1 VYNGIFTKQGRRM
14 KKIFL
19 IVLIPTLFIQADIS
33 RQEERVLQ
41 DSKMPYIIQDET
53 VQSAT
58 ESQNELFPNEISQVP
73 VDNTDNELV
82 PMEDIFDIPD
92 EDVKEEIRKPGQAII
107 EKPKTPKIIQTDY
120 LQKKKPVKDTK
131 TAKKTSQKSKRELEI
146 ERIRKELDIKGPT
159 PKELKLKRIKEALD
173 IKEPSAKTLRIDSI
187 REELK
192 IGYRKPKYESTL
204 DRRVEDVKEGID
216 ALSVDNALSS
226 IKSTLGMSSKK
237 KDTGFFITDSLSAF
251 GDTIGMDIGM
261 PDFFGFGG
269 SKKKK
274 SSGILDSIM
283 GFGFL
288 GDIRDTGTSMYKG
301 AKYSG
306 QSAELMSGMMYNSSK
321 MYNTMF
327 GVFDDSPFN
336 IFQEEEEASM
346 FDIFE
351 HGNSVMD
358 MFSN

>member
-1 VYNGIFTKQGRRM
+1 M

-19 IVLIPTLFIQADIS
+19 IALIPTLFIRADIS
-33 RQEERVLQ
+33 REDPGALQ
-41 DSKMPYIIQDET
+41 DIKTPYIIQDET
-53 VQSAT
+53 TQQTISE
-58 ESQNELFPNEISQVP
+58 ESDLFPNEISQVP
-73 VDNTDNELV
+73 VDKSDKELV
-82 PMEDIFDIPD
+82 PMEEIFDTPD
-92 EDVKEEIRKPGQAII
+92 EDVKEEIKKPLKRVV
-107 EKPKTPKIIQTDY
+107 EKPKTPKIIQTEY
-120 LQKKKPVKDTK
+120 LQEKKPAKDIKPVNK
-131 TAKKTSQKSKRELEI
+131 TPQKSQRELEI

-159 PKELKLKRIKEALD
+159 PRELKLKRIKEELD
-173 IKEPSAKTLRIDSI
+173 IKEPSARTLRIDGI

-192 IGYRKPKYESTL
+192 IGYQKPKYESRL
-204 DRRVEDVKEGID
+204 DRRVEDVKEFTD
-216 ALSVDNALSS
+216 TLSVDNALSS
-226 IKSTLGMSSKK
+226 IKSTLGMESKK
-237 KDTGFFITDSLSAF
+237 KETGFFITDSLSAF

>member
-1 VYNGIFTKQGRRM
+1 VYNGIFRKQGRSM

-19 IVLIPTLFIQADIS
+19 IALIPTLFIRADIS
-33 RQEERVLQ
+33 RQEERSLQ
-41 DSKMPYIIQDET
+41 DIKTPYIIQDET
-53 VQSAT
+53 TQSST
-58 ESQNELFPNEISQVP
+58 ESQSELFPNEISQVP
-73 VDNTDNELV
+73 VDNTDDELV

-92 EDVKEEIRKPGQAII
+92 EDVKEEIRKPSKAAI
-107 EKPKTPKIIQTDY
+107 EKPKTPKIIQSDY
-120 LQKKKPVKDTK
+120 LQKKKPAKDPK

-146 ERIRKELDIKGPT
+146 ERIRKELDIK
-159 PKELKLKRIKEALD
+159 
-173 IKEPSAKTLRIDSI
+173 EPSARTLRIDAI

-192 IGYRKPKYESTL
+192 IGYRKPEHESRL
-204 DRRVEDVKEGID
+204 DRRVEDIKEFTD
-216 ALSVDNALSS
+216 TLSVDNALSS
-226 IKSTLGMSSKK
+226 IKSTMSSKK
-237 KDTGFFITDSLSAF
+237 KDSGFFITDSLSAF
-251 GDTIGMDIGM
+251 GDTIGMDLGM
-261 PDFFGFGG
+261 PNLLGFGG

-274 SSGILDSIM
+274 SSGMLDSIM

-351 HGNSVMD
+351 HGNTVMD
-358 MFSN
+358 MFNN